1 MVNGPT
7 FQPVKHDPY
16 EAFRYASFRRFAVSY
31 VLAVVGSQ
39 VLSATVQWDVYQ
51 QTKDAFV
58 IGLVG
63 LINAIP
69 VILFALPAGHIADRF
84 SRKRVLLVTQVP
96 LALCPAALAVL
107 RAWNPEGLSL
117 VVTLSLLG
125 INATALTFA
134 RPARSSIVPNLV
146 PRVAFSNA
154 FAWMSSLFETAAWV
168 GPAVSG
174 LLIVFDVAW
183 SYLMS
188 ALCLAVC
195 FAITLFLP
203 RDEPAEATKHEWGWG
218 SLSAGL
224 RFVLDSPLLLAAMT
238 LDLLAVLLGGAT
250 YLLPV
255 FAERLGVQSIGYGW
269 MRAAPALGAFMMAVL
284 QAHRTPTMRA
294 GRTLLWSVAAFGAA
308 TIVFGLSQDFW
319 LSLVMLFIIGA
330 SDNISVVIRQTLV
343 QSLTPDTMRGRV
355 SAVNQVF
362 IGASNELGGLESG
375 VTAKLFGPIASVVG
389 GGIGTILVVV
399 GVAKKWPQIRQLRS
413 LKELHA
419 AVEAKSEHDADVVE

>member
-1 MVNGPT
+1 M
-7 FQPVKHDPY
+7 HDPY
-16 EAFRYASFRRFAVSY
+16 EAFRYVAFRRFAASY
-31 VLAVVGSQ
+31 VLAIVGSQ

-51 QTKDAFV
+51 QTKDPFA

-69 VILFALPAGHIADRF
+69 VILFALPAGHVADRF

-96 LALCPAALAVL
+96 LAVCPATLAML
-107 RAWNPEGLSL
+107 HAWNPAGLSL
-117 VVTLSLLG
+117 AVTLTLLG

-134 RPARSSIVPNLV
+134 RPARASIIPNLV
-146 PRVAFSNA
+146 PRVAYPNA

-168 GPAVSG
+168 GPAISG

-183 SYLMS
+183 SYLTS
-188 ALCLAVC
+188 ALCLLFC
-195 FAITLFLP
+195 FGITLFLP
-203 RDEPAEATKHEWGWG
+203 HDEPSRTIEHESGWR
-218 SLSAGL
+218 SLSAGV
-224 RFVLDSPLLLAAMT
+224 RFVLESPLLLAAMT

-269 MRAAPALGAFMMAVL
+269 MRAAPALGAFTMAVI
-284 QAHRTPTMRA
+284 QAHRAPTMRA
-294 GRTLLWSVAAFGAA
+294 GRTLLWSVAAFGIA
-308 TIVFGLSQDFW
+308 TIVFGLSQNFW
-319 LSLVMLFIIGA
+319 LSLAMLFVIGA
-330 SDNISVVIRQTLV
+330 SDNISVVIRQTLI
-343 QSLTPDTMRGRV
+343 QTLTPDSMRGRV

-389 GGIGTILVVV
+389 GGVGTILVVL
-399 GVAKKWPQIRQLRS
+399 GVAMKWPHLRRLSS
-413 LKELHA
+413 LKDLQPQAEGTVKQDISGA
-419 AVEAKSEHDADVVE
+419 G